1 MSRLKIKLFTLQN
14 SENRFT
20 CCMSDAVIF
29 SSCLGK
35 PKINRKTGINKN
47 KANMLLNLFL
57 TNSDIVNEKAI
68 IIKKRIIK
76 RFLKYHLFLDQ
87 NYFLE
92 NL

>member
-1 MSRLKIKLFTLQN
+1 
-14 SENRFT
+14 
-20 CCMSDAVIF
+20 MSDAVIF

-68 IIKKRIIK
+68 IIKKNNK
-76 RFLKYHLFLDQ
+76 KVLKYHLFLDQ

-92 NL
+92 YL